1 MTETNAP
8 QSPLG
13 FDEDASNLARDATT
27 GPEVIRSYLLRLPA
41 RPGVYRM
48 LGLKGEVLYVGK
60 ARSLKARV
68 SNYTRLQGNSTRIQR
83 MILSTASMM
92 FVTTPTETE
101 ALLLEANLI
110 KQLKPRYNVILRD
123 DKSFAHIVV
132 GADHPF
138 PQIKK
143 HRGARTRAGR
153 YFGPFASAGAV
164 NRTLNQLQK
173 AFLLRTCSDSM
184 FENRTRPCLLYQIK
198 RCSAPC
204 VGLIDEAD
212 YAKLVKDAWRFLE
225 GRSTGVQEELAV
237 RMREASAAMEF
248 EQAAI
253 YRDRIAALTRVQ
265 QNQGVNPE
273 TVEEADVVAVHAE
286 GGQACVQVFF
296 FRSHQNWGNRA
307 YFPRT
312 GSDAPEEEILAAF
325 LAQFYVGKTP
335 AKLVLTSHEPED
347 SDLVAEALSL
357 AAGRKVTLARPQ
369 RGEKRLLLEHAL
381 TNAKEALARRMAE
394 SAAQT
399 KLLAGVAEAFGL
411 ESPPRRIEVYDNSHI
426 QGAHAV
432 GAMIVAGPEGFEK
445 KAYRKFNIRNAAVT
459 PGDDFGMMKEVLT
472 RRFQRLLREDPDR
485 ESAEWPDLILIDGGA
500 GQVAAVREVMA
511 ELGVENVAMIGVA
524 KGLERDA
531 GKEEF
536 HKPSG
541 GRPFMLPHR
550 DPTLYFVQ
558 RLRDEAHRF
567 AIGAHR
573 AKRSKAIGQNPLDDA
588 PGIGP
593 ARKRALLAHFG
604 SAKAVARA
612 GLADLKAVEGISG
625 KMAQALHDF
634 FNDGT

>member
-296 FRSHQNWGNRA
+296 FA
-307 YFPRT
+307 LIRT
-312 GSDAPEEEILAAF
+312 GATAPIF
-325 LAQFYVGKTP
+325 P
-335 AKLVLTSHEPED
+335 APAPTRPRRRSSPRFSRSSTS
-347 SDLVAEALSL
+347 
-357 AAGRKVTLARPQ
+357 
-369 RGEKRLLLEHAL
+369 
-381 TNAKEALARRMAE
+381 ARR
-394 SAAQT
+394 
-399 KLLAGVAEAFGL
+399 
-411 ESPPRRIEVYDNSHI
+411 PRN
-426 QGAHAV
+426 
-432 GAMIVAGPEGFEK
+432 
-445 KAYRKFNIRNAAVT
+445 
-459 PGDDFGMMKEVLT
+459 
-472 RRFQRLLREDPDR
+472 
-485 ESAEWPDLILIDGGA
+485 
-500 GQVAAVREVMA
+500 
-511 ELGVENVAMIGVA
+511 
-524 KGLERDA
+524 
-531 GKEEF
+531 
-536 HKPSG
+536 
-541 GRPFMLPHR
+541 
-550 DPTLYFVQ
+550 
-558 RLRDEAHRF
+558 
-567 AIGAHR
+567 
-573 AKRSKAIGQNPLDDA
+573 
-588 PGIGP
+588 
-593 ARKRALLAHFG
+593 
-604 SAKAVARA
+604 
-612 GLADLKAVEGISG
+612 
-625 KMAQALHDF
+625 
-634 FNDGT
+634 

>member
-1 MTETNAP
+1 M
-8 QSPLG
+8 
-13 FDEDASNLARDATT
+13 
-27 GPEVIRSYLLRLPA
+27 
-41 RPGVYRM
+41 
-48 LGLKGEVLYVGK
+48 
-60 ARSLKARV
+60 
-68 SNYTRLQGNSTRIQR
+68 
-83 MILSTASMM
+83 
-92 FVTTPTETE
+92 
-101 ALLLEANLI
+101 
-110 KQLKPRYNVILRD
+110 
-123 DKSFAHIVV
+123 
-132 GADHPF
+132 
-138 PQIKK
+138 
-143 HRGARTRAGR
+143 
-153 YFGPFASAGAV
+153 
-164 NRTLNQLQK
+164 
-173 AFLLRTCSDSM
+173 
-184 FENRTRPCLLYQIK
+184 
-198 RCSAPC
+198 
-204 VGLIDEAD
+204 
-212 YAKLVKDAWRFLE
+212 
-225 GRSTGVQEELAV
+225 
-237 RMREASAAMEF
+237 
-248 EQAAI
+248 
-253 YRDRIAALTRVQ
+253 
-265 QNQGVNPE
+265 
-273 TVEEADVVAVHAE
+273 
-286 GGQACVQVFF
+286 
-296 FRSHQNWGNRA
+296 
-307 YFPRT
+307 
-312 GSDAPEEEILAAF
+312 
-325 LAQFYVGKTP
+325 
-335 AKLVLTSHEPED
+335 LTSHEPED